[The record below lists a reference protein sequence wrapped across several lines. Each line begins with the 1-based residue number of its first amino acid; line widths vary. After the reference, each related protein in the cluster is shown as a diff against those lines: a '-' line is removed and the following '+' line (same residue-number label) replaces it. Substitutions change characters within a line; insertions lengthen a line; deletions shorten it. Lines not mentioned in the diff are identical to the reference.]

1 MASENSGTKE
11 RILCDAHNAKLHE
24 CRRAFAVATLLW
36 RFALRGKSA
45 SRFTSPV
52 IGSKC
57 FHRLR

>member
-24 CRRAFAVATLLW
+24 CRRASAVATLLW

-45 SRFTSPV
+45 SRLTSPV
-52 IGSKC
+52 IG
-57 FHRLR
+57 